1 MTIAKSVSEW
11 PWQKRVDYLY
21 KYVKIRRPK
30 EIHDIIVK
38 AYGDQITYD
47 MVYGHIRHHLK
58 NKEEAGYS
66 QMALNMEGEVVPE
79 GHVKTVVDPL
89 VHEAYS
95 ATYKETPTISKYM
108 KQLDADIAKFAEENA
123 DKFDRVNAVSPREL
137 KEALETN
144 QKKPALQNF
153 EPKITKSK
161 WDGTRVLKF
170 AIMGDT
176 QLGSKYAQITY
187 LHQFYDLCKQE
198 GITDVY
204 HTGDITD
211 GLKMR
216 PGHEYELYVNSAD
229 DMLEDVVK
237 NYPRREGITTH
248 FITGNHDASLYKHV
262 GYDIGKA
269 IDNRRDD
276 MEYLGRDWAKV
287 YLTPNCVLELR
298 HPWDGSAY
306 SLSYKPQKM
315 IEGMESDSK
324 PNILAIGHY
333 HKAEYLFYRN
343 VHSLQTGCF
352 QGQTPFTRGKGISVH
367 LGGWIVTIRVDEN
380 GYIQGFA
387 PEYVPYYYSI
397 PEDYKN
403 YR

>member
-1 MTIAKSVSEW
+1 MITETFNKRW
-11 PWQKRVDYLY
+11 PWQKVVEFLY
-21 KYVKIRRPK
+21 KNRYSKSPK
-30 EIHDIIVK
+30 VIHEFIVNE
-38 AYGDQITYD
+38 YGDEITYG
-47 MVYGHIRHHLK
+47 MVYGYIRRHLK
-58 NKEEAGYS
+58 NKEDDNNMI
-66 QMALNMEGEVVPE
+66 QMALNMDGEVVPE
-79 GHVKTVVDPL
+79 GSVPYEQTIGAVLDNQP
-89 VHEAYS
+89 VH
-95 ATYKETPTISKYM
+95 KE
-108 KQLDADIAKFAEENA
+108 E
-123 DKFDRVNAVSPREL
+123 
-137 KEALETN
+137 
-144 QKKPALQNF
+144 KKPALQNF
-153 EPKITKSK
+153 EPKAFNSK

-211 GLKMR
+211 GIKMR
-216 PGHEYELYVNSAD
+216 PGHEYELYTSSAD
-229 DMLEDVVK
+229 GMLEDVVN

-269 IDNRRDD
+269 IDMARDD
-276 MEYLGRDWAKV
+276 MHYLGRDWAKV

-315 IEGMESDSK
+315 IEAMESDSK

-343 VHSLQTGCF
+343 VHALQTGCF

-403 YR
+403 FK